1 MYVYIKHIV
10 RFYINSAKGVIV
22 MERKM
27 NIYISIIICKVCFK
41 NGNSSNKTLYYSS
54 LRPHGL

>member
-10 RFYINSAKGVIV
+10 RFCINSAKGVIV

-27 NIYISIIICKVCFK
+27 NIYPLKFVKFALKIEIVVIKHCVM
-41 NGNSSNKTLYYSS
+41 T